1 MSVTLADMEVTMR
14 MRLPAIELAVILLP
28 LPPECQHYRHK
39 LPHLV
44 RVGALEDAEQACL
57 RSNGETGVGV
67 GVGGAGVELGLGW
80 GVGLGPGYFYHESP
94 T

>member
-44 RVGALEDAEQACL
+44 RVGALEGAEQACL
-57 RSNGETGVGV
+57 RSNGEM
-67 GVGGAGVELGLGW
+67 GVEFTCKQSDS
-80 GVGLGPGYFYHESP
+80 GVTVMGDSEDSGQR
-94 T
+94 